1 MDRTVTMTVW
11 EESRRLLIRQEAD
24 LDTLRT
30 RAVTV
35 LSVAAAVAGLFLP
48 RLPDSRSVFAN
59 VALGCAA
66 LVFATLAALI
76 IRGLL
81 HPEGFTFS
89 NDLDRWVGFMRED
102 DPQGSMVN
110 WTYNKTRDF
119 NNQRI
124 ANQARITR
132 MYGLFRFVCWLL
144 LAEVLL
150 LVAAAA

>member
-1 MDRTVTMTVW
+1 MTVW

-35 LSVAAAVAGLFLP
+35 LSVAAAVAALFLP
-48 RLPDSRSVFAN
+48 RLADHRSAYAN
-59 VALGCAA
+59 LALGCAA
-66 LVFATLAALI
+66 LVFAVLAALI

-102 DPQGSMVN
+102 DPQGSLVN

-119 NNQRI
+119 NNQRK
-124 ANQARITR
+124 ANQRKIDR

-150 LVAAAA
+150 LLAAAA